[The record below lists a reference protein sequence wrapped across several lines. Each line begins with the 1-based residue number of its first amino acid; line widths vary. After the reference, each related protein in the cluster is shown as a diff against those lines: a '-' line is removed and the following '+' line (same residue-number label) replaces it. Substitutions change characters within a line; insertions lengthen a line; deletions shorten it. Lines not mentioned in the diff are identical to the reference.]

1 MIRYLRLYGHFL
13 RFSFSKAMEFRVDF
27 FFRVVMDVVFYLMQF
42 LFFEIIYQYTPLLG
56 GWNKEEMT
64 LFVCAFIFV
73 DAFHMTFFAS
83 NTWWLP
89 IAINRGDLDYYLTKP
104 VSCFFF
110 LGLKEFA
117 ANSLMNLVLASA
129 LLITVIAQFSESFT
143 FFELLVFLLLLLN
156 GSILYFATYLLFL
169 LNVFWT
175 GSPRGFSD
183 VFFSVEKV
191 FQKPDG
197 IFSGYFR
204 RFFLTFLPFSVM
216 ASLPAKYLIEPEN
229 RQEVVFE
236 VVVASLFV
244 YLLVCCMWKI
254 GLRNY
259 SSASS

>member
-1 MIRYLRLYGHFL
+1 MTRYLRLYAHFL

-27 FFRVVMDVVFYLMQF
+27 FFRFVMDIVFYIMQF
-42 LFFEIIYQYTPLLG
+42 LFFEIIYQYTPILG

-64 LFVCAFIFV
+64 LFVCSFIFV

-83 NTWWLP
+83 NAWWLP
-89 IAINRGDLDYYLTKP
+89 IAINKGDLDYYLTKP
-104 VSCFFF
+104 VSSFFF
-110 LGLKEFA
+110 LSLKEFA
-117 ANSLMNLVLASA
+117 ANSSMNLILATSLLLTVL
-129 LLITVIAQFSESFT
+129 AQFSVAFSL
-143 FFELLVFLLLLLN
+143 FELLTFFILLLN
-156 GSILYFATYLLFL
+156 GAVLYYAVYVLFL
-169 LNVFWT
+169 LSVFWT
-175 GSPRGFSD
+175 GSSRGFAD

-204 RFFLTFLPFSVM
+204 RVFLTFLPFCAM
-216 ASLPAKYLIEPEN
+216 ASLPTKFLIEPHN
-229 RQEVVFE
+229 RMTVIFE

-244 YLLVCCMWKI
+244 YLLLWFMWRT